1 MRVLVFDT
9 ETSGLPKHHFA
20 ALNTQPHVLE
30 FAGIVIDNKEGEFEE
45 VQRFTFYAN
54 PGIRIDDEITKIN
67 GISEKTLKGEK
78 PFSYNEPVLSEMLRT
93 VDAVAAHNLPFDM
106 KMINFEYTRLGMD
119 APWPPKRICTI
130 EATMHLA
137 GYRLKLQALHEL
149 LLGVGFE
156 GAHRAMNDT
165 EALVRCFKEMAKRG
179 MV

>member
-30 FAGIVIDNKEGEFEE
+30 FAGIILDDKSGEFAEC
-45 VQRFTFYAN
+45 QRFSFYAN
-54 PGIRIDDEITKIN
+54 PGIKIDDEITRIN

-78 PFSYNEPVLSEMLRT
+78 PFSHHEPYLSERLKM

-130 EATMHLA
+130 EATMHLQ
-137 GYRLKLQALHEL
+137 GYRLKLAALHEL
-149 LLGVGFE
+149 LFGTGFE

-165 EALVRCFKEMAKRG
+165 EALARCFKEMAKRR